1 MAYEDIVSPVAEF
14 FGFTPEAALE
24 GRKGPRATKA
34 TLTDR
39 LLGISSGELKGEQ
52 KLQTGYKNDEKY
64 RSQVQSLNGKY
75 VDGQSEGTSLEQIH
89 RLRTARTNDDYANS
103 AAGKAAAFAQT
114 QQTQQF
120 AESSKRADNQFAITN
135 KRLDTQTEQARLD
148 RVDARKDRLQDRIDG
163 RESRAD
169 DLMFRRETMERAD
182 RKDEKSRRRESIQAL
197 VAGLSSLGAAFA
209 V

>member
-1 MAYEDIVSPVAEF
+1 MIPDALAE
-14 FGFTPEAALE
+14 
-24 GRKGPRATKA
+24 
-34 TLTDR
+34 
-39 LLGISSGELKGEQ
+39 LLGQGAEEQIQSGSYKKGTDGKYKPGMMDHFWGRADDGQ
-52 KLQTGYKNDEKY
+52 KYLDQQKQTKIRDTFKPQVEGLGGTYTPGQTEGQY
-64 RSQVQSLNGKY
+64 RSQVNTLTTQK
-75 VDGQSEGTSLEQIH
+75 
-89 RLRTARTNDDYANS
+89 TNDDYTNS
-103 AAGKAAAFAQT
+103 PAGKAAEFARN